1 MKVTVV
7 KAEGTQS
14 EISALLR
21 ETGMTAVEVESAPQG
36 PEQGSDWDE
45 FVRERVRGNTEKQR
59 LVGAYLA
66 GVAESDTLR
75 VEPGVKENGRLNDYL
90 TGRLTTLDED
100 RVGNVLYCRP
110 GSAMVHV
117 RLPAEAAERREYAQP
132 IETGRSAEAL
142 ARVKHQLKIKLSSDE
157 AVDEALSLTRLAVEM
172 ALDGRW

>member
-1 MKVTVV
+1 MKVTVI
-7 KAEGTQS
+7 KAEGTHS

-21 ETGMTAVEVESAPQG
+21 ETGMTTVEVEGAPPG
-36 PEQGSDWDE
+36 PDQGSDWDE

-66 GVAESDTLR
+66 GVDKSDTLR
-75 VEPGVKENGRLNDYL
+75 IEPGVKENGQLNEYL

-117 RLPAEAAERREYAQP
+117 RLPAKAAEGRKYAQL

-142 ARVKHQLKIKLSSDE
+142 ARVKHHVKIRLSSDE

-172 ALDGRW
+172 ALDERW